1 MNNFLFT
8 FPNLFHLHF
17 AHLVLEMSIELS
29 WLESNIML
37 PSFFL

>member
-8 FPNLFHLHF
+8 FPNLFHLHI
-17 AHLVLEMSIELS
+17 AHLVLEMNVY
-29 WLESNIML
+29 WVESNIML